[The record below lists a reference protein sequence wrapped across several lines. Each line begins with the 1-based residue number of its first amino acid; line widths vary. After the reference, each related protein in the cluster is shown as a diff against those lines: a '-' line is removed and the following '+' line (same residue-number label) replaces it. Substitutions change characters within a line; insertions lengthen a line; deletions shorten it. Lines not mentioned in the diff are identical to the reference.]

1 MKDSNKLIAEFMG
14 FTLVDGSKGN
24 CFLAPKGWDI
34 LMMDDGNGN
43 SDFNYH
49 KSWDWLMQVVERIE
63 NFGFEFYIVE
73 SRCKVAHNTDNSIDV
88 ILASEGKS
96 TKLDHTYS
104 VVVEFINQYNK
115 GL

>member
-49 KSWDWLMQVVERIE
+49 KSWDWLMSVVESC
-63 NFGFEFYIVE
+63 FERLEASDTSADSIKEELALCYKDGVYKEVVKFIVN
-73 SRCKVAHNTDNSIDV
+73 HN
-88 ILASEGKS
+88 
-96 TKLDHTYS
+96 KL
-104 VVVEFINQYNK
+104 
-115 GL
+115 L